1 MTTRTKKSDAVDSVL
16 EPVKEAFIA
25 GDPEAMT
32 IIYNRM
38 YGPMVERAYRFELQE
53 ADAQD
58 AAMDAMLYVQGRGTA
73 PDNLAAA
80 LIRAAE
86 WFAKKLIRDKGR
98 EVPIS
103 SMRPGEFEMD
113 GMDSDSSDELL
124 DDADDFAGL
133 QGQVHPLAPAHMQA
147 CTLDHPELI
156 VERQDAIQK
165 AEKLVRQELGGAYWD
180 MFSSVESGR
189 ASQAELAERYGISQP
204 TVFRRIQEVKE
215 FLMNKIEG

>member
-147 CTLDHPELI
+147 CTLDHPEHI
-156 VERQDAIQK
+156 D
-165 AEKLVRQELGGAYWD
+165 
-180 MFSSVESGR
+180 
-189 ASQAELAERYGISQP
+189 
-204 TVFRRIQEVKE
+204 RR
-215 FLMNKIEG
+215 